1 MSSTNDVV
9 VEEIPSTVE
18 PITDT
23 AISSPPPPA
32 ASTTETTNTP
42 IVVEPKNKK
51 QKKTETSI
59 AQRKANMRSHIGA
72 KKVLT
77 STGYHTSPTAK
88 QIMNALSGKLKLS
101 DHIINID
108 NKGTKWLGKTYDDE
122 PPKKLIEI
130 PTDNKHNEIEF
141 INWQLVNGKFAPN
154 YLLFTNTGSKYWA
167 NTTATMWLEAAKV
180 EGKVP
185 GNCTFVVKNTK
196 DAGLLFGFRYADEIP
211 SISADIDT
219 VNTPPLNETNEDGQ
233 TVGENIDIALD

>member
-1 MSSTNDVV
+1 MSSTNDIV
-9 VEEIPSTVE
+9 VEEIPSTVV

-23 AISSPPPPA
+23 AISSLPPVD
-32 ASTTETTNTP
+32 TTETINTP

-51 QKKTETSI
+51 HKKSETNI

-72 KKVLT
+72 KKVLS
-77 STGYHTSPTAK
+77 STGYHTSPSAK
-88 QIMNALSGKLKLS
+88 QIMCALSGKLKLS

-196 DAGLLFGFRYADEIP
+196 DAGLLFGFRYADDVP
-211 SISADIDT
+211 ST
-219 VNTPPLNETNEDGQ
+219 VTITTPPLNETNEDGQ
-233 TVGENIDIALD
+233 IVGENIDIALD

>member
-1 MSSTNDVV
+1 MSSTNVAVD
-9 VEEIPSTVE
+9 EIPSTVE
-18 PITDT
+18 SITDT
-23 AISSPPPPA
+23 AISSLPSPPPPAA

-51 QKKTETSI
+51 QKKTETNI
-59 AQRKANMRSHIGA
+59 AQRKTNMRSHIGA

-77 STGYHTSPTAK
+77 STGYHTSPSAK
-88 QIMNALSGKLKLS
+88 QIMNALAGKLKLS

-196 DAGLLFGFRYADEIP
+196 DVGLLFGFRYADDVP
-211 SISADIDT
+211 STDAIT
-219 VNTPPLNETNEDGQ
+219 TPPLNETNEDGQ

>member
-1 MSSTNDVV
+1 MSSSNNIVI
-9 VEEIPSTVE
+9 EEIPSTVD

-23 AISSPPPPA
+23 ATSSLPSPPPA
-32 ASTTETTNTP
+32 DTTETTNTS

-51 QKKTETSI
+51 NKKTETSI
-59 AQRKANMRSHIGA
+59 AQRKANMRSHIGT

-196 DAGLLFGFRYADEIP
+196 DDGLLFGFRYADDVP
-211 SISADIDT
+211 STDT
-219 VNTPPLNETNEDGQ
+219 ITTPPLNETNEDGQ
-233 TVGENIDIALD
+233 TVGENTDIALD